1 MSINISKY
9 IKETPL
15 LQDIVDTKPS
25 VWVNPNMVTDQE
37 IWDIVPYTQKDIEEA
52 DEDLH
57 RFAPLIEKVFPE
69 TKDTNGIIESPLK
82 YIPNMAERIAKDH
95 EFYGDLYLKM
105 DNELPIAGSVKA
117 RGGIYEVLKHAED
130 LALEHGLIDSKE
142 DDYKKLAT
150 SEAKDF
156 YSQYKIQV
164 GSTGNLGLSIG
175 ISSAIIGFE
184 AIVHMSSDAKQ
195 WKKDLLREKG
205 ATVIEYKT
213 DYGAAVAEGR
223 ENSDADPKSYFIDDE
238 NSELLFKGY
247 SVSAIR
253 TAQQLKE
260 QNINVDEN
268 NPLFIYI
275 PCGVGGAPG
284 GIAFGFKKIFGDA
297 AHIFFVEPNQVP
309 SVLLGMATG
318 LNDKISVF
326 DIELT
331 GKTEADGLAVQ
342 RPSGFVGGVMEPM
355 LSGIFTI
362 ADSELFNYMRDL
374 VETENI
380 QIEPSSCAT
389 FEGPAKLFKYK
400 ATRQYIKDHGLESK
414 KDSITHIGWAT
425 GGNLVPDEIMKENL
439 NTYL

>member
-1 MSINISKY
+1 
-9 IKETPL
+9 
-15 LQDIVDTKPS
+15 
-25 VWVNPNMVTDQE
+25 
-37 IWDIVPYTQKDIEEA
+37 
-52 DEDLH
+52 
-57 RFAPLIEKVFPE
+57 
-69 TKDTNGIIESPLK
+69 
-82 YIPNMAERIAKDH
+82 
-95 EFYGDLYLKM
+95 
-105 DNELPIAGSVKA
+105 
-117 RGGIYEVLKHAED
+117 
-130 LALEHGLIDSKE
+130 
-142 DDYKKLAT
+142 
-150 SEAKDF
+150 
-156 YSQYKIQV
+156 
-164 GSTGNLGLSIG
+164 
-175 ISSAIIGFE
+175 
-184 AIVHMSSDAKQ
+184 
-195 WKKDLLREKG
+195 
-205 ATVIEYKT
+205 
-213 DYGAAVAEGR
+213 
-223 ENSDADPKSYFIDDE
+223 SYFIDDE

-362 ADSELFNYMRDL
+362 ADSELFNYM
-374 VETENI
+374 
-380 QIEPSSCAT
+380 
-389 FEGPAKLFKYK
+389 
-400 ATRQYIKDHGLESK
+400 
-414 KDSITHIGWAT
+414 
-425 GGNLVPDEIMKENL
+425 
-439 NTYL
+439 